1 MNIITPLGSDD
12 GRTRVHIRGRGL
24 DGIAKVS
31 LRLHTLKSERR
42 WGEGKALDV
51 VLPEIVAVAL
61 VLSFDPDELTVN
73 GKTYTRWQH
82 VAYEPERPDKWN
94 DELREVL
101 TEDGIQQLGYISRC
115 HNYGDLTDS
124 AWAKLKEIPK
134 HLVDDYLT
142 NEAIQGVLVR
152 VAKER
157 LDSAIKDRE
166 AAQDIEQKARDHLA
180 AMESLL

>member
-1 MNIITPLGSDD
+1 MTIITPLESDD
-12 GRTRVHIRGRGL
+12 GRTRVRIRGRGL
-24 DGIAKVS
+24 DGTAKVS
-31 LRLHTLKSERR
+31 MRLHTLKSERR
-42 WGEGKALDV
+42 WISDSHSELI
-51 VLPEIVAVAL
+51 PEIVAVAL
-61 VLSFDPDELTVN
+61 ALSFDPGELTVN

-82 VAYEPERPDKWN
+82 VSYEPERPDKWH
-94 DELREVL
+94 DQLREVL
-101 TEDGIQQLGYISRC
+101 TENGIQQLGYTSRC

-124 AWAKLKEIPK
+124 ARQKLKEIPK

-142 NEAIQGVLVR
+142 NEAIQGALVR

-166 AAQDIEQKARDHLA
+166 AAQDVEQKARDHLA

>member
-1 MNIITPLGSDD
+1 MKIITPLESDD
-12 GRTRVHIRGRGL
+12 GHTRVHIRARGL
-24 DGIAKVS
+24 DGTAKVS
-31 LRLHTLKSERR
+31 LRLHTIKSERR
-42 WGEGKALDV
+42 WGEGKAPDV

-94 DELREVL
+94 DEHREVL
-101 TEDGIQQLGYISRC
+101 TESGIQQIGYVSRC
-115 HNYGDLTDS
+115 HNYGELTDS
-124 AWAKLKEIPK
+124 AREKLKSIPQ

-157 LDSAIKDRE
+157 LDSAIKERE
-166 AAQDIEQKARDHLA
+166 AAQDVEQSARDHLA